1 MIWGRSV
8 AADTQE
14 KFLTLELT
22 SQEIQVLRMQGL
34 VTSSMLQSHTLDLA
48 QIQDLWEHILST
60 PIPNN
65 TLQSPP
71 TTIMIGVQWPLWQHK
86 VGRNLYLAVINNRLK
101 HIPFT
106 LRAQIISQYRRKA
119 KRHVKPSPDMRITR
133 GLYTSVITPLSE
145 EGRRWVNANMYRHGF
160 ELAIT
165 IQTEEVDDLREE
177 IEKDNLRVE

>member
-14 KFLTLELT
+14 KFVTLELT
-22 SQEIQVLRMQGL
+22 SQEIQLLRMQGL

-60 PIPNN
+60 PIPNSIPKS
-65 TLQSPP
+65 TP

-86 VGRNLYLAVINNRLK
+86 VGKNLYLAIINNRLK

-106 LRAQIISQYRRKA
+106 LRAQIISQYRRKP
-119 KRHVKPSPDMRITR
+119 KRMSNPSKASPDMRITK
-133 GLYTSVITPLSE
+133 GLSTSVITPFSLKRLLSATT
-145 EGRRWVNANMYRHGF
+145 N
-160 ELAIT
+160 T
-165 IQTEEVDDLREE
+165 
-177 IEKDNLRVE
+177 